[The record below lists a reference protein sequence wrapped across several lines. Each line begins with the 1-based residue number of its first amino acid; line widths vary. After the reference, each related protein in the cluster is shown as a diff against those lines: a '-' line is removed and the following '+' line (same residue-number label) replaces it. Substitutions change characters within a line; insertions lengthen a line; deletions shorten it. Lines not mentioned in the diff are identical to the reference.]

1 MTAQDMDP
9 AAAEE
14 PKPQRRVWLIFLPL
28 VVFLAL
34 AGLFLL
40 RLYGGDA
47 SRLPSALIGKD
58 VPAFNL
64 PAVAGEDRPGLSDA
78 DLRQGHVTLVNVFAS
93 WCVPCHQE
101 HALLM
106 QLSNDPA
113 LSGLGVKIAGIAYK
127 DEPEN
132 IRRFLGEAGDPYS
145 QIGADRSGR
154 TAIDWGVY
162 GVPETFIVRGDG
174 KIAYKFIGP
183 MSAEAVRSVVLPE
196 IVKAQEGSKVEG
208 VSGAH

>member
-1 MTAQDMDP
+1 MTVQDANAVAD
-9 AAAEE
+9 A
-14 PKPQRRVWLIFLPL
+14 PKPARRLWLVFLPL
-28 VVFLAL
+28 LVFLAL

-47 SRLPSALIGKD
+47 SRLPSALIGKE
-58 VPAFNL
+58 VPAFTL
-64 PAVAGEDRPGLSDA
+64 PPVAGEDRPGLTDA

-101 HALLM
+101 HELLM
-106 QLSNDPA
+106 QLAGDPA
-113 LSGLGVKIAGIAYK
+113 LASLGVKIVGIAYK

-132 IRRFLGEAGDPYS
+132 IRRFLGQAGDPYA

-162 GVPETFIVRGDG
+162 GVPESFIVKGDG
-174 KIAYKFIGP
+174 TIAYKFIGP

-196 IVKAQEGSKVEG
+196 IAKAAESAK
-208 VSGAH
+208 